1 MDKQE
6 IILIG
11 EIFRLYID
19 NDSVEIFSNLK
30 INTSDF
36 IHIPEIE
43 KQVNILKNE
52 NKNISDSPQI
62 VESIVVERL
71 SLPKT
76 EVFQYLIGCFRKI
89 MVEKDKSWNRNND
102 KLQEFFLEA
111 LQIIR
116 NYLTLC
122 ITTPE
127 FFENGIFN
135 INSSYFIYP
144 NQNQKITNFLKLT
157 MNFQDVELT
166 ENLYE
171 TLLEENPNL
180 FENIKRLFFLE
191 IQNKLTIF
199 NPKWDEILNY
209 IIFLVNI
216 KNFKKSIILE
226 LNAVNKAKT
235 ARQIENFLLFG
246 LILTITIIP
255 DNMDPRIEEFSKR
268 ATQKIEDC
276 KTKNG
281 YLKTCNV
288 F

>member
-6 IILIG
+6 ILLIS
-11 EIFRLYID
+11 EIFKLYID
-19 NDSVEIFSNLK
+19 SDTVDIFSNLK
-30 INTSDF
+30 INTSEF

-43 KQVNILKNE
+43 KQVKLLKNQK
-52 NKNISDSPQI
+52 KNISDSPQI
-62 VESIVVERL
+62 VESIIVERL

-76 EVFQYLIGCFRKI
+76 EVFKYLIDCFRKI
-89 MVEKDKSWNRNND
+89 MMEKEKSWNKKKNQ
-102 KLQEFFLEA
+102 LQEFFLEA

-127 FFENGIFN
+127 FFENAIFN
-135 INSSYFIYP
+135 INSSFFNYP
-144 NQNQKITNFLKLT
+144 NQNKKITNFLKLT
-157 MNFQDVELT
+157 MNFTEIELAN
-166 ENLYE
+166 NLYQ
-171 TLLEENPNL
+171 TLQEENPNL
-180 FENIKRLFFLE
+180 FEQIKKLFFLE

-199 NPKWDEILNY
+199 NPKWDELLNF
-209 IIFLVNI
+209 IIFLTNI
-216 KNFKKSIILE
+216 PQFKKSIILE
-226 LNAVNKAKT
+226 LNAVNKAKN

-246 LILTITIIP
+246 LILKITLIP
-255 DNMDPRIEEFSKR
+255 DSMDQRIEEFSKR
-268 ATQKIEDC
+268 ATQKIEEC